1 MEDRLPSR
9 WRWMTTRGA
18 RRSGVGLILVA
29 VVVGVYLIYLT
40 SRPAVAADITDC
52 SVVGQTAVATVDV
65 HNRSNEVQDWVL
77 DVRFTA
83 ADHYI
88 TVYSSD
94 LEQLAVRRTGQS
106 PDGARCESMGALG
119 VALADRA
126 GDAPA
131 LLPHTH
137 LRTRH
142 RGGGRGLTSTERS
155 GRARR
160 GQIHGAG
167 PQAVR
172 RKPPTRRSVRL

>member
-40 SRPAVAADITDC
+40 SRPAVAAEITDC

-94 LEQLAVRRTGQS
+94 LEQLRLAPDSRQTVRVVSRWVRSELLSQIQPETPQPFS
-106 PDGARCESMGALG
+106 LTPICEL
-119 VALADRA
+119 V
-126 GDAPA
+126 
-131 LLPHTH
+131 
-137 LRTRH
+137 
-142 RGGGRGLTSTERS
+142 TEEED
-155 GRARR
+155 
-160 GQIHGAG
+160 
-167 PQAVR
+167 VD
-172 RKPPTRRSVRL
+172 